1 MLDIALQYDAAAR
14 RFDVA
19 VSGRDLVLD
28 TTPATAMLLSLG
40 CDRRARPDDVLPMA
54 PEAPGFGDRRGW
66 VGDALD
72 GRGRRLG
79 SRLWLLS
86 RAKQSDLTRQRAE
99 QHAAE
104 ALGGLADR
112 GFAVSASAEW
122 LRRGV
127 LRLTATAGTTRVAVA
142 QPVAA

>member
-1 MLDIALQYDAAAR
+1 MLDIALHYDAAAR

-28 TTPATAMLLSLG
+28 TTPATAMLLSIG
-40 CDRRARPDDVLPMA
+40 SDRRARADDVLPMA

-86 RAKQSDLTRQRAE
+86 RAKETDLTRSRAE
-99 QHAAE
+99 QYAAE
-104 ALGGLADR
+104 ALDGVADR
-112 GFAVSASAEW
+112 GLPIAVEAEW

-127 LRLTATAGTTRVAVA
+127 LRLTASAGTTRVAIA